1 MEALYARLPP
11 IPYRGALKR
20 LGLRPVWLR
29 PSYTP
34 LRDMLAFAS
43 RLEARGASCFNVIFH
58 SSEILP
64 GGSPYT
70 PDEASVARFLDDLK
84 RLLEHLTGPLGGAPR
99 TCSEFAREWT
109 ARP

>member
-1 MEALYARLPP
+1 AEALYARLPP

-34 LRDMLAFAS
+34 LPDMLAFAS
-43 RLEARGASCFNVIFH
+43 RLAERGASCFNVIFH

-70 PDEASVARFLDDLK
+70 PDAASVSRFLDDWR
-84 RLLEHLTGPLGGAPR
+84 RLLEHLTGTLGAVGKTLA
-99 TCSEFAREWT
+99 EFARERAGT
-109 ARP
+109 A